1 MNQLVVELT
10 INWIEVVEE
19 LTVNW
24 IEIAE
29 KLVELLHRLACA
41 NIASSMKADNKTI
54 VEKKNWDVEKMQTSV
69 SCQSETDANRW
80 IKTGFSVGPSFVHER
95 GMAAELRKDSTNA
108 SRLENGAQMRCNQV
122 SMDRKLKIE
131 LATVTSAATKKRHL
145 LIVKGRNIEW
155 KLVDKE

>member
-54 VEKKNWDVEKMQTSV
+54 VEKK
-69 SCQSETDANRW
+69 
-80 IKTGFSVGPSFVHER
+80 TGT
-95 GMAAELRKDSTNA
+95 LR
-108 SRLENGAQMRCNQV
+108 RC
-122 SMDRKLKIE
+122 
-131 LATVTSAATKKRHL
+131 RHL
-145 LIVKGRNIEW
+145 SVVKVKRMPIDGS
-155 KLVDKE
+155 KLDFQ